1 MKNVVLIGFMG
12 TGKTSAGRILA
23 NRLGYAFVD
32 VDQKIE
38 AAHKMSIKEMF
49 ARHGEDYFRSCEKD
63 MVKKLAARHH
73 VVISTGGGTVK
84 NPENMQELRKNG
96 SIIALTASVDVI
108 LERTSR
114 RGTRPV
120 LDRADHGDRRSA
132 VAALLEERRTLYAQ
146 ADYTVDTSRR
156 SPLQVAEEIQG
167 FLRREGAVRA

>member
-63 MVKKLAARHH
+63 MVKKLAAHFLQKA
-73 VVISTGGGTVK
+73 VLGFKVGIES
-84 NPENMQELRKNG
+84 
-96 SIIALTASVDVI
+96 ASSYIGAVNN
-108 LERTSR
+108 
-114 RGTRPV
+114 V
-120 LDRADHGDRRSA
+120 LDGDFR
-132 VAALLEERRTLYAQ
+132 VGL
-146 ADYTVDTSRR
+146 
-156 SPLQVAEEIQG
+156 
-167 FLRREGAVRA
+167 F